1 MKDWWFLALLLVNL
15 VVVAVYLLW
24 FLLFK
29 PERDNRA
36 QFIMQAVIM
45 LLCPLVGP
53 LFFLCAFLK
62 ARFVELGHRDLSDV
76 EFSKRRHAVR
86 LKADEERERNIVPVE
101 EANILSDQEKKRAN
115 MLNILLGDTQ
125 ENLAAIALALDSDDS
140 EVAHY
145 AASFLQ
151 SRLDAFR
158 ERVRRQNQV
167 IEEKKARE
175 EPCLEEM
182 HRLIWDMIHILS
194 QKVLTDV
201 EQRDTVG
208 QLERLCQALYE
219 QDRGRMEPGCYSGLF
234 QLLLDLQAYEQAEDW
249 AERFAAQYPDQLQPY
264 KLRMKLYFETGQTE
278 LFFAVQEQLRASHVE
293 FDHETL
299 EWIRLMRR

>member
-1 MKDWWFLALLLVNL
+1 MTDWWFFALLLVNL

-151 SRLDAFR
+151 SKLDAFR
-158 ERVRRQNQV
+158 ERVRQSKQMIQEQKDRG
-167 IEEKKARE
+167 
-175 EPCLEEM
+175 EPYQDAVLV
-182 HRLIWDMIHILS
+182 LIRDMDQILK
-194 QKVLTDV
+194 QQVLTRV
-201 EQRDTVG
+201 EQLDYVG
-208 QLERLCQALYE
+208 QMETLCQDLYDN
-219 QDRGRMEPGCYSGLF
+219 DRDRLEVSCYSSLF
-234 QLLLDLQAYEQAEDW
+234 SRLLELQAYDRAEVW
-249 AERFAAQYPDQLQPY
+249 GERFADQYPDQLQPY
-264 KLRMKLYFETGQTE
+264 TLRMKLYFETEQTE
-278 LFFAVQEQLRASHVE
+278 RFMQVLAKLRASNIE
-293 FDHETL
+293 IDYQTL
-299 EWIRLMRR
+299 ELIRMIQ